1 MVTGLR
7 FHHIGY
13 AVKSLQKAKERFATL
28 GYTLSDDLEV
38 DTQDALVAYAR
49 KDGSP
54 LVELLEPM
62 SPNSPVQKMID
73 VRPGVYHICFA
84 VNDINASIEDLQK
97 EKFVLLAEPVPGHGL
112 DDALT
117 SFLFHRDIGLIQLAE
132 IKDEE

>member
-1 MVTGLR
+1 
-7 FHHIGY
+7 
-13 AVKSLQKAKERFATL
+13 
-28 GYTLSDDLEV
+28 
-38 DTQDALVAYAR
+38 
-49 KDGSP
+49 
-54 LVELLEPM
+54 
-62 SPNSPVQKMID
+62 MID

-84 VNDINASIEDLQK
+84 VNDINASIKDLQK